1 LITDYYIVCFLIEI
15 HYDSRDKAREKIRQE
30 KLAIYRE
37 TGVWPSS
44 KANSGPMKKN
54 ESWSEKKA
62 QKSRKKEKKKLRV
75 EQKKR
80 KRAAVDEDEWNELA
94 RDARLLKKL
103 KKRKVQLT
111 CRLNPF

>member
-1 LITDYYIVCFLIEI
+1 MCSHFFNIGLRSA
-15 HYDSRDKAREKIRQE
+15 SREKAREKIRQE
-30 KLAIYRE
+30 KLTIYRE

-54 ESWSEKKA
+54 ESWSEQRA
-62 QKSRKKEKKKLRV
+62 QKNRKKEKKKLRV

-103 KKRKVQLT
+103 KKRKV
-111 CRLNPF
+111 